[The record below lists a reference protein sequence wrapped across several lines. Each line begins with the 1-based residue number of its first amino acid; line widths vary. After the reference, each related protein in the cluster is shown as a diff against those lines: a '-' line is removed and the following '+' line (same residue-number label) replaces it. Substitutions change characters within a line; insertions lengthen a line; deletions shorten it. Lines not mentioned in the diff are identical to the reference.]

1 MIVVVVGWAGKEKGF
16 NTAKHQQANQ
26 TNKQTI
32 LYQAFSST
40 TNCCVYFVHNKIINI
55 NKCIFIFFK
64 NTKFY

>member
-1 MIVVVVGWAGKEKGF
+1 MIVVGWLDGGRGGGRKKGF
-16 NTAKHQQANQ
+16 NTAKHQQISKQ

-55 NKCIFIFFK
+55 KI
-64 NTKFY
+64 